1 MHDVTFSAVQSRE
14 GTYWH
19 GEAFPPPSVK
29 FGFGLVGNWGVYTQC
44 VDQSSASTVVFGK
57 ISVFGNLKPYN
68 EKKKNNKPTVI
79 KTPQPQIRGVS
90 ICSLSELQLNN
101 LLVVIFASLSH

>member
-29 FGFGLVGNWGVYTQC
+29 FGFGLVGNWGVYTQR

-68 EKKKNNKPTVI
+68 EKKNKKQQTNSNKNPT
-79 KTPQPQIRGVS
+79 TTNQR
-90 ICSLSELQLNN
+90 SLN
-101 LLVVIFASLSH
+101 LFFVRAPAE